1 MKVDLNHL
9 PYRMAF
15 DIIKWCAEHDVDKEK
30 CIELLEAMSIAPP
43 PDVVWELDIPEKYI
57 TMFVLKWSGQEF

>member
-15 DIIKWCAEHDVDKEK
+15 DIIEWCFEHNIDKEK
-30 CIELLEAMSIAPP
+30 CTELVEALRTAPP
-43 PDVVWELDIPEKYI
+43 PKVVWELDIPEKYI
-57 TMFVLKWSGQEF
+57 TMFAIKWSGREF